1 MRNEE
6 QSGRKQRGLL
16 SITVGLL
23 LIAAAL
29 FLASYNLYDELRAEQ
44 SARQAVTQ
52 LDAYLPAEAAPEAP
66 SDSAR
71 DQEPLV
77 SDERTVIP
85 DYVLSPNMEMPVET
99 INGIDFIGV
108 LRIPA
113 LELELPVISEWN
125 YPNLK
130 SAPCRYSGSAY
141 LNNLILCGHNYASHF
156 GSLKTLSEGD
166 IATFTDIDGNVFIYK
181 MVERET
187 LNPTDIEGMESGNWD
202 LTLFTCTVGG
212 RLIPPKIE
220 TGFRIGKLTV
230 AMPTG
235 HEKTAIPSGTVSVT
249 AMVPLNWIPAPSS
262 GPYRDKI
269 QTACRLPWFLPTP
282 RFGRR
287 SVYTLTQS
295 IVTTDSQTIAAKL
308 NGEYIRAKNNN
319 QRLSILGSRSAYHG
333 TKLHYHI

>member
-6 QSGRKQRGLL
+6 KNSRKQEGLL
-16 SITVGLL
+16 LITIGLL

-29 FLASYNLYDELRAEQ
+29 FLVSYNLYDELRAEQ

-66 SDSAR
+66 SDSAG
-71 DQEPLV
+71 DQESLV

-113 LELELPVISEWN
+113 LELELPIISEWN

-130 SAPCRYSGSAY
+130 TAPCRYSGSAY
-141 LNNLILCGHNYASHF
+141 LNNLIICGHNYTSHF
-156 GSLKTLSEGD
+156 GTLKNLWEGD

-212 RLIPPKIE
+212 QSR
-220 TGFRIGKLTV
+220 
-230 AMPTG
+230 
-235 HEKTAIPSGTVSVT
+235 VT
-249 AMVPLNWIPAPSS
+249 I
-262 GPYRDKI
+262 
-269 QTACRLPWFLPTP
+269 
-282 RFGRR
+282 RFE
-287 SVYTLTQS
+287 LEE
-295 IVTTDSQTIAAKL
+295 D
-308 NGEYIRAKNNN
+308 
-319 QRLSILGSRSAYHG
+319 
-333 TKLHYHI
+333 

>member
-6 QSGRKQRGLL
+6 KNSRKQEGLL
-16 SITVGLL
+16 LITIGLL

-29 FLASYNLYDELRAEQ
+29 FLVSYNLYDELRAEQ

-66 SDSAR
+66 SDSTG

-113 LELELPVISEWN
+113 LELELPIISEWN

-130 SAPCRYSGSAY
+130 TAPCRYSGSAY
-141 LNNLILCGHNYASHF
+141 LNNLIICGHNYTSHF
-156 GSLKTLSEGD
+156 GTLKNLWEGD
-166 IATFTDIDGNVFIYK
+166 IATFTDMDGNVFTYK

-187 LNPTDIEGMESGNWD
+187 LLPTSIDAMESGEWD

-212 RLIPPKIE
+212 QSR
-220 TGFRIGKLTV
+220 
-230 AMPTG
+230 
-235 HEKTAIPSGTVSVT
+235 VT
-249 AMVPLNWIPAPSS
+249 I
-262 GPYRDKI
+262 
-269 QTACRLPWFLPTP
+269 
-282 RFGRR
+282 RFE
-287 SVYTLTQS
+287 LEE
-295 IVTTDSQTIAAKL
+295 D
-308 NGEYIRAKNNN
+308 
-319 QRLSILGSRSAYHG
+319 
-333 TKLHYHI
+333 

>member
-6 QSGRKQRGLL
+6 KNSRKQEGLL
-16 SITVGLL
+16 LITIGLL

-29 FLASYNLYDELRAEQ
+29 FLVSYNLYDELRAEQ

-52 LDAYLPAEAAPEAP
+52 LDAYLPAEAASEAP
-66 SDSAR
+66 SDSAG

-113 LELELPVISEWN
+113 LELELPIISEWN

-130 SAPCRYSGSAY
+130 TAPCRYSGSAY
-141 LNNLILCGHNYASHF
+141 LNNLIICGHNYTSHF
-156 GSLKTLSEGD
+156 GTLKNLWEGD
-166 IATFTDIDGNVFIYK
+166 IATFTDMDGNVFTYK
-181 MVERET
+181 MVEQET

-212 RLIPPKIE
+212 QSR
-220 TGFRIGKLTV
+220 
-230 AMPTG
+230 
-235 HEKTAIPSGTVSVT
+235 VT
-249 AMVPLNWIPAPSS
+249 I
-262 GPYRDKI
+262 
-269 QTACRLPWFLPTP
+269 
-282 RFGRR
+282 RFE
-287 SVYTLTQS
+287 LEE
-295 IVTTDSQTIAAKL
+295 D
-308 NGEYIRAKNNN
+308 
-319 QRLSILGSRSAYHG
+319 
-333 TKLHYHI
+333 

>member
-29 FLASYNLYDELRAEQ
+29 FLVSYNLYDELRAEQ

-52 LDAYLPAEAAPEAP
+52 LDAYLPAEAAPEASTNP
-66 SDSAR
+66 AG

-85 DYVLSPNMEMPVET
+85 DYVLSPNMEMSVET

-108 LRIPA
+108 LRIPT
-113 LELELPVISEWN
+113 LELELPIISEWN

-130 SAPCRYSGSAY
+130 TAPCRYSGSAY
-141 LNNLILCGHNYASHF
+141 LNNLIICGHNYTSHF
-156 GSLKTLSEGD
+156 GTLKNLWEGD
-166 IATFTDIDGNVFIYK
+166 IATFTDMDGNVFTYK

-212 RLIPPKIE
+212 QSR
-220 TGFRIGKLTV
+220 
-230 AMPTG
+230 
-235 HEKTAIPSGTVSVT
+235 VT
-249 AMVPLNWIPAPSS
+249 I
-262 GPYRDKI
+262 
-269 QTACRLPWFLPTP
+269 
-282 RFGRR
+282 RFE
-287 SVYTLTQS
+287 LEE
-295 IVTTDSQTIAAKL
+295 D
-308 NGEYIRAKNNN
+308 
-319 QRLSILGSRSAYHG
+319 
-333 TKLHYHI
+333 

>member
-6 QSGRKQRGLL
+6 KNSRKQEGLL

-66 SDSAR
+66 SDSAG

-187 LNPTDIEGMESGNWD
+187 LNPTDIE
-202 LTLFTCTVGG
+202 
-212 RLIPPKIE
+212 
-220 TGFRIGKLTV
+220 
-230 AMPTG
+230 
-235 HEKTAIPSGTVSVT
+235 
-249 AMVPLNWIPAPSS
+249 
-262 GPYRDKI
+262 
-269 QTACRLPWFLPTP
+269 
-282 RFGRR
+282 
-287 SVYTLTQS
+287 
-295 IVTTDSQTIAAKL
+295 
-308 NGEYIRAKNNN
+308 
-319 QRLSILGSRSAYHG
+319 
-333 TKLHYHI
+333 

>member
-23 LIAAAL
+23 QIAAAL

-44 SARQAVTQ
+44 AARQVVNK
-52 LDAYLPAEAAPEAP
+52 LDAYFPSEAAPEASTNP
-66 SDSAR
+66 AG

-85 DYVLSPNMEMPVET
+85 DYVLYSNMEMSVET

-108 LRIPA
+108 LRIPT

-181 MVERET
+181 IVEWET
-187 LNPTDIEGMESGNWD
+187 LNPTDIEGRESGN
-202 LTLFTCTVGG
+202 
-212 RLIPPKIE
+212 
-220 TGFRIGKLTV
+220 
-230 AMPTG
+230 
-235 HEKTAIPSGTVSVT
+235 
-249 AMVPLNWIPAPSS
+249 
-262 GPYRDKI
+262 
-269 QTACRLPWFLPTP
+269 
-282 RFGRR
+282 
-287 SVYTLTQS
+287 
-295 IVTTDSQTIAAKL
+295 
-308 NGEYIRAKNNN
+308 
-319 QRLSILGSRSAYHG
+319 
-333 TKLHYHI
+333 

>member
-1 MRNEE
+1 M
-6 QSGRKQRGLL
+6 
-16 SITVGLL
+16 ITIGLL

-29 FLASYNLYDELRAEQ
+29 FLVSYNLYDELRAEQ
-44 SARQAVTQ
+44 AAKQAATQ

-66 SDSAR
+66 TDPVE
-71 DQEPLV
+71 DQDPLV
-77 SDERTVIP
+77 RDERTVIP

-113 LELELPVISEWN
+113 LELELPIISEWN

-212 RLIPPKIE
+212 QSR
-220 TGFRIGKLTV
+220 
-230 AMPTG
+230 
-235 HEKTAIPSGTVSVT
+235 VT
-249 AMVPLNWIPAPSS
+249 I
-262 GPYRDKI
+262 
-269 QTACRLPWFLPTP
+269 
-282 RFGRR
+282 RFE
-287 SVYTLTQS
+287 LEE
-295 IVTTDSQTIAAKL
+295 D
-308 NGEYIRAKNNN
+308 
-319 QRLSILGSRSAYHG
+319 
-333 TKLHYHI
+333 

>member
-6 QSGRKQRGLL
+6 KNSRKQEGLL
-16 SITVGLL
+16 LITIGLL

-29 FLASYNLYDELRAEQ
+29 FLVSYNLYDELRAEQ
-44 SARQAVTQ
+44 AARQAVNK
-52 LDAYLPAEAAPEAP
+52 LEA
-66 SDSAR
+66 STN
-71 DQEPLV
+71 QEPLA

-113 LELELPVISEWN
+113 LELELPIISEWN

-130 SAPCRYSGSAY
+130 TAPCRYSGSAY
-141 LNNLILCGHNYASHF
+141 LNNLIICGHNYTSHF
-156 GSLKTLSEGD
+156 GRLKTLSEGD

-212 RLIPPKIE
+212 QSR
-220 TGFRIGKLTV
+220 
-230 AMPTG
+230 
-235 HEKTAIPSGTVSVT
+235 VT
-249 AMVPLNWIPAPSS
+249 I
-262 GPYRDKI
+262 
-269 QTACRLPWFLPTP
+269 
-282 RFGRR
+282 RFE
-287 SVYTLTQS
+287 LEE
-295 IVTTDSQTIAAKL
+295 D
-308 NGEYIRAKNNN
+308 
-319 QRLSILGSRSAYHG
+319 
-333 TKLHYHI
+333 

>member
-6 QSGRKQRGLL
+6 KNSRKQEGLL
-16 SITVGLL
+16 LITIGLL

-29 FLASYNLYDELRAEQ
+29 FLVSYNVYGELRAEQ
-44 SARQAVTQ
+44 AAKQAATQ

-66 SDSAR
+66 TDPVE
-71 DQEPLV
+71 DQDPLV
-77 SDERTVIP
+77 RDERTVIP

-99 INGIDFIGV
+99 INGIDYIGV

-113 LELELPVISEWN
+113 LELELPIISEWN

-212 RLIPPKIE
+212 QSR
-220 TGFRIGKLTV
+220 
-230 AMPTG
+230 
-235 HEKTAIPSGTVSVT
+235 VT
-249 AMVPLNWIPAPSS
+249 I
-262 GPYRDKI
+262 
-269 QTACRLPWFLPTP
+269 
-282 RFGRR
+282 RFE
-287 SVYTLTQS
+287 LEE
-295 IVTTDSQTIAAKL
+295 D
-308 NGEYIRAKNNN
+308 
-319 QRLSILGSRSAYHG
+319 
-333 TKLHYHI
+333 

>member
-6 QSGRKQRGLL
+6 KNSRKQEGLL
-16 SITVGLL
+16 LITIGLL

-29 FLASYNLYDELRAEQ
+29 FLVSYNLYDELRAEQ

-52 LDAYLPAEAAPEAP
+52 LDAYLPAEAALEAP
-66 SDSAR
+66 SDSAG

-113 LELELPVISEWN
+113 LELELPIISEWN

-212 RLIPPKIE
+212 QSRVTIRLDLE
-220 TGFRIGKLTV
+220 
-230 AMPTG
+230 
-235 HEKTAIPSGTVSVT
+235 E
-249 AMVPLNWIPAPSS
+249 
-262 GPYRDKI
+262 D
-269 QTACRLPWFLPTP
+269 
-282 RFGRR
+282 
-287 SVYTLTQS
+287 
-295 IVTTDSQTIAAKL
+295 
-308 NGEYIRAKNNN
+308 
-319 QRLSILGSRSAYHG
+319 
-333 TKLHYHI
+333 

>member
-6 QSGRKQRGLL
+6 KNSRKQRGLL
-16 SITVGLL
+16 SITIGLL

-29 FLASYNLYDELRAEQ
+29 FLVSYNLYDELRAEQ
-44 SARQAVTQ
+44 AAGQAVNK
-52 LDAYLPAEAAPEAP
+52 LEA
-66 SDSAR
+66 STN
-71 DQEPLV
+71 QEPLA

-130 SAPCRYSGSAY
+130 TAPCRYSGSAY
-141 LNNLILCGHNYASHF
+141 LNNLIICGHNYTSHF
-156 GSLKTLSEGD
+156 GRLKTLSEGD

-212 RLIPPKIE
+212 QSR
-220 TGFRIGKLTV
+220 
-230 AMPTG
+230 
-235 HEKTAIPSGTVSVT
+235 VT
-249 AMVPLNWIPAPSS
+249 IRFELEE
-262 GPYRDKI
+262 D
-269 QTACRLPWFLPTP
+269 CFL
-282 RFGRR
+282 
-287 SVYTLTQS
+287 Q
-295 IVTTDSQTIAAKL
+295 K
-308 NGEYIRAKNNN
+308 
-319 QRLSILGSRSAYHG
+319 
-333 TKLHYHI
+333 

>member
-6 QSGRKQRGLL
+6 KNSRKQEGLL
-16 SITVGLL
+16 LITIGLL

-29 FLASYNLYDELRAEQ
+29 FLVSYNLYDELRAEQ

-52 LDAYLPAEAAPEAP
+52 LDAYLPAEAALEAP
-66 SDSAR
+66 SDSAG

-113 LELELPVISEWN
+113 LELELPIISEWN

-187 LNPTDIEGMESGNWD
+187 LNPTDIEGMESENWD

-212 RLIPPKIE
+212 QSR
-220 TGFRIGKLTV
+220 
-230 AMPTG
+230 
-235 HEKTAIPSGTVSVT
+235 VT
-249 AMVPLNWIPAPSS
+249 I
-262 GPYRDKI
+262 
-269 QTACRLPWFLPTP
+269 
-282 RFGRR
+282 RFD
-287 SVYTLTQS
+287 LEE
-295 IVTTDSQTIAAKL
+295 D
-308 NGEYIRAKNNN
+308 
-319 QRLSILGSRSAYHG
+319 
-333 TKLHYHI
+333 

>member
-6 QSGRKQRGLL
+6 KNSRKQEGLL
-16 SITVGLL
+16 LITIGLL

-29 FLASYNLYDELRAEQ
+29 FLVSYNLYDELRAEQ

-66 SDSAR
+66 SDSAG
-71 DQEPLV
+71 DQEPLA

-113 LELELPVISEWN
+113 LELELPIISEWN

-181 MVERET
+181 MVEPARRYS
-187 LNPTDIEGMESGNWD
+187 NPEDHRAAGLCRPQNCRIKQKSP
-202 LTLFTCTVGG
+202 GG
-212 RLIPPKIE
+212 
-220 TGFRIGKLTV
+220 
-230 AMPTG
+230 
-235 HEKTAIPSGTVSVT
+235 
-249 AMVPLNWIPAPSS
+249 
-262 GPYRDKI
+262 
-269 QTACRLPWFLPTP
+269 CR
-282 RFGRR
+282 G
-287 SVYTLTQS
+287 S
-295 IVTTDSQTIAAKL
+295 
-308 NGEYIRAKNNN
+308 
-319 QRLSILGSRSAYHG
+319 LSLSCICWL
-333 TKLHYHI
+333 L